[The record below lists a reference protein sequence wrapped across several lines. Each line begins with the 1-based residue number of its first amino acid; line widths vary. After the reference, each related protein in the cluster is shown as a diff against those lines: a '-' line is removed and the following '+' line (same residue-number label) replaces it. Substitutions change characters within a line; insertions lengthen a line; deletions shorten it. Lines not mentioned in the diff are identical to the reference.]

1 MNSLPPGIGNSVTLL
16 VGIWRVMNY
25 LNLRDK
31 VGIADAC
38 QEIYMLRGLSSFLL
52 VAGTAYLLAGCGGM
66 GQIGSSLS
74 YAPNDGILSYGDK
87 NNDRRYTSEGK
98 EKQHFAKLHDQ
109 VPRGSFSKAPK
120 NAFKGRDYSKTRLNP
135 DTAQKMINSYRA
147 SKGLKPLKL
156 NIKLVEAARMHAKD
170 LASHDRISHY
180 GSDGSDPLVR
190 VQRTGY
196 PVHLAAENVGT
207 GQISLAEVFKG
218 WQQSPG
224 HNENLLLKE
233 AREMGMALI
242 IAPNTE
248 YKTFW
253 TLVLGTKRS

>member
-1 MNSLPPGIGNSVTLL
+1 MLRVMISLLL
-16 VGIWRVMNY
+16 VG
-25 LNLRDK
+25 
-31 VGIADAC
+31 
-38 QEIYMLRGLSSFLL
+38 GL
-52 VAGTAYLLAGCGGM
+52 GGMLAGCANV
-66 GQIGSSLS
+66 GQTGSTLS
-74 YAPNDGILSYGDK
+74 YAPNEGILSYGSK
-87 NNDRRYTSEGK
+87 GKATRYTKEGA
-98 EKQHFAKLHDQ
+98 QRQRSARLSDRA
-109 VPRGSFSKAPK
+109 PRGSFSKAPK
-120 NAFKGRDYSKTRLNP
+120 DAFKGRDYSKTRLNP
-135 DTAQKMINSYRA
+135 DTARKMINTYRA

-156 NIKLVEAARMHAKD
+156 NVKLVIAAKTHAKD

-224 HNENLLLKE
+224 HNENLLLKD
-233 AREMGMALI
+233 AREMGIALI
-242 IAPNTE
+242 IDPNTE

>member
-1 MNSLPPGIGNSVTLL
+1 MLRVVFLFFLMVGVTTLL
-16 VGIWRVMNY
+16 G
-25 LNLRDK
+25 
-31 VGIADAC
+31 
-38 QEIYMLRGLSSFLL
+38 S
-52 VAGTAYLLAGCGGM
+52 CGST
-66 GQIGSSLS
+66 GQSGSSLS
-74 YAPNDGILSYGDK
+74 YAPDDGILSYGSK
-87 NNDRRYTSEGK
+87 SKSRRYTAAG
-98 EKQHFAKLHDQ
+98 AKRQRSARLSDRA
-109 VPRGSFSKAPK
+109 PRDSFSKAPK
-120 NAFKGRDYSKTRLNP
+120 NAFKNRDYSKTRLNP
-135 DTAQKMINSYRA
+135 DTARKMINSYRA

-156 NIKLVEAARMHAKD
+156 NKRLVEAARMHAKD

-218 WQQSPG
+218 WQLSPG
-224 HNENLLLKE
+224 HNENLLLKN
-233 AREMGMALI
+233 AKEMGIALI
-242 IAPNTE
+242 IDPETE

>member
-1 MNSLPPGIGNSVTLL
+1 
-16 VGIWRVMNY
+16 
-25 LNLRDK
+25 
-31 VGIADAC
+31 
-38 QEIYMLRGLSSFLL
+38 MLRGITYFIFISGLT
-52 VAGTAYLLAGCGGM
+52 VLLAGCGGM
-66 GQIGSSLS
+66 GQMGTSLS
-74 YAPNDGILSYGDK
+74 YAPNDGVLSYGGK
-87 NNDRRYTSEGK
+87 HKARRYTSEG
-98 EKQHFAKLHDQ
+98 EKKQRFAKLHDQ

-120 NAFKGRDYSKTRLNP
+120 NAFNDRDYSKTRLNP
-135 DTAQKMINSYRA
+135 DTAQKMINSYRT

-156 NIKLVEAARMHAKD
+156 NMKLVEAARMHAKD
-170 LASHDRISHY
+170 LATHDRISHY

-224 HNENLLLKE
+224 HNENLLLRD

-242 IAPNTE
+242 IDPSTE

>member
-1 MNSLPPGIGNSVTLL
+1 
-16 VGIWRVMNY
+16 
-25 LNLRDK
+25 
-31 VGIADAC
+31 
-38 QEIYMLRGLSSFLL
+38 MLRGSLTFLL
-52 VAGTAYLLAGCGGM
+52 VAGLTVFIAGCGGL
-66 GQIGSSLS
+66 GKTGNSLS
-74 YAPNDGILSYGDK
+74 YAPADGILSYGGEGK
-87 NNDRRYTSEGK
+87 ARRYTSEG
-98 EKQHFAKLHDQ
+98 AKRQRSARLSDQ
-109 VPRGSFSKAPK
+109 APRGSFNKAPK
-120 NAFKGRDYSKTRLNP
+120 NAFKNRDYSKTRLNP
-135 DTAQKMINSYRA
+135 DTAQKMINTYRA

-156 NIKLVEAARMHAKD
+156 NIKLIEAARNHAKD

-218 WQQSPG
+218 WKKSPG
-224 HNENLLLKE
+224 HNENLLLKD

-242 IAPNTE
+242 IDPNTE

-253 TLVLGTKRS
+253 TLVLGTKRT